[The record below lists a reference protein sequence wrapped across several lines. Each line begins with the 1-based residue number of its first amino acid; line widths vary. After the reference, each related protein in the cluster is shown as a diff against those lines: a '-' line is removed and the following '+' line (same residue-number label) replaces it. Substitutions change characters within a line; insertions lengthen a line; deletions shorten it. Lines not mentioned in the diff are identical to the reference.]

1 MTRRP
6 SCQSC
11 SSCAS
16 CSSCPY
22 PQRSIRCI
30 AVAAMKFTAPHL
42 SNHVAFQRN
51 RPECI
56 KPSPHST
63 HPSSVKQEVI
73 WATYTTFDHISSPQS
88 PLKKCNGV
96 LHFQVFLY
104 FRRKKGYIAIICDSD
119 IKDNKSFN
127 FLFTYIFLFFTNL
140 NTSQQNSFPEKYGI
154 GNKNIY
160 MMGVKKTAMPIV
172 EEIPENGSKLIT
184 QKVKDIIE
192 SHPQR
197 KPEKENQRL

>member
-1 MTRRP
+1 MYPSLQLPHCHAPRVPYAALRPPSNLMTRRP

-63 HPSSVKQEVI
+63 HP
-73 WATYTTFDHISSPQS
+73 QS
-88 PLKKCNGV
+88 QRRV
-96 LHFQVFLY
+96 QVFVRVHVES
-104 FRRKKGYIAIICDSD
+104 RRQRAQRPFQHSILALPRGTQAHRRQGQACSR
-119 IKDNKSFN
+119 
-127 FLFTYIFLFFTNL
+127 LARP
-140 NTSQQNSFPEKYGI
+140 TSH
-154 GNKNIY
+154 
-160 MMGVKKTAMPIV
+160 TAAMYCQCQETRARMAQKEGCV
-172 EEIPENGSKLIT
+172 RVVSALESK
-184 QKVKDIIE
+184 
-192 SHPQR
+192 
-197 KPEKENQRL
+197 